1 MLVISDNEMMS
12 ILTNLG
18 NEKYLKVRTSLRLYD
33 SMKKRIDFER
43 TQNSAGNE
51 LLKVLDKMVDEA
63 EKVV

>member
-1 MLVISDNEMMS
+1 MLITDNEMMS

-63 EKVV
+63 EKVE